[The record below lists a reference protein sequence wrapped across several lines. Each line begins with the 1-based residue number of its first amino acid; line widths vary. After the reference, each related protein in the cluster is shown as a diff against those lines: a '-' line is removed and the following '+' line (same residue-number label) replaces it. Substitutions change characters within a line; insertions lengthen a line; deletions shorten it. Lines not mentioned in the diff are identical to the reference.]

1 VRTFVIIPAFNEA
14 RAIGQVIGDIPG
26 TLVDEVVVVNNA
38 STDATEANA
47 RAAGATV
54 LREDRQGYGWAC
66 LRGIAYA
73 EAHGAELIVFL
84 DGDYSDHPEELTQ
97 LVAPILTDHAD
108 FVVGSRMRGARE
120 PGAMLPQALIG
131 NRLACALMRWIWG
144 VDYTDLGPFR
154 AIRADALQRLRMQDK
169 TFGWTI
175 EMQIKAAEAGLRITE
190 VPVSYRRRVGVSKIT
205 GTVSGTVKASAKIL
219 WTIFAYA
226 LRRGRNVPQP
236 APTARRSASE
246 RVAA

>member
-1 VRTFVIIPAFNEA
+1 
-14 RAIGQVIGDIPG
+14 
-26 TLVDEVVVVNNA
+26 
-38 STDATEANA
+38 
-47 RAAGATV
+47 
-54 LREDRQGYGWAC
+54 
-66 LRGIAYA
+66 
-73 EAHGAELIVFL
+73 
-84 DGDYSDHPEELTQ
+84 
-97 LVAPILTDHAD
+97 
-108 FVVGSRMRGARE
+108 
-120 PGAMLPQALIG
+120 MLPQALIG